1 MVCEHCADAESLFTE
16 RAARRDL
23 KRYRRKGPTGITREL
38 LHALREQDVAAG
50 TLLDIGGGVG
60 TLQHELLHSGLAHA
74 VHVDAS
80 RAYLEASAREAER
93 QGHGDRVEQHHG
105 DFVQLAD
112 NLVPVDVVTL
122 DRVVCCYPDMPA
134 LVRAS
139 AAKAQRLYALS
150 YPRVRWLTRLG
161 RRLGNAWFRVRGS
174 SFRTYLHPPAEIEAH
189 VERNG
194 FRPVASGRTLLW
206 HAAVYR
212 RVNVSASDPPLDK
225 GERAR
230 FGPTA

>member
-1 MVCEHCADAESLFTE
+1 MACQHCTDAESLFTA

-38 LHALREQDVAAG
+38 LHALREQDAGTG

-60 TLQHELLHSGLAHA
+60 ALQHELLRAGLAHA

-80 RAYLEASAREAER
+80 RAYLEASALEAER
-93 QGHGDRVEQHHG
+93 QGHGDRIEQHHG
-105 DFVQLAD
+105 DFVELAGRIAA
-112 NLVPVDVVTL
+112 VDVVTL

-139 AAKAQRLYALS
+139 AAKAQRFYALTF
-150 YPRVRWLTRLG
+150 PRVRRLTRTGKSLA
-161 RRLGNAWFRVRGS
+161 NAWFRVRGS
-174 SFRTYLHPPAEIEAH
+174 CFRTYLHPPDEIEEQ

-194 FRPVASGRTLLW
+194 FQRVASGRTLLW

-212 RVNVSASDPPLDK
+212 RVSA
-225 GERAR
+225 G
-230 FGPTA
+230 

>member
-1 MVCEHCADAESLFTE
+1 MACDHCTDAESLFTE

-38 LHALREQDVAAG
+38 LHALREQDAAAG

-60 TLQHELLHSGLAHA
+60 ALQHELLSAGVDHA

-80 RAYLEASAREAER
+80 RAYLEASAQEAER
-93 QGHGDRVEQHHG
+93 QGHGDRIEQYHG
-105 DFVQLAD
+105 DFVDLAD
-112 NLVPVDVVTL
+112 TIAPVDVVTL

-150 YPRVRWLTRLG
+150 YPRVRWITRAG

-174 SFRTYLHPPAEIEAH
+174 CFRTYLHSPREIEAQ

-194 FRPVASGRTLLW
+194 FRRIAAGRTLLW

-212 RVNVSASDPPLDK
+212 RVHA
-225 GERAR
+225 G
-230 FGPTA
+230 

>member
-1 MVCEHCADAESLFTE
+1 MACDHCTDSESLFSE

-38 LHALREQDVAAG
+38 LHALQEQDGAAG

-60 TLQHELLHSGLAHA
+60 ALQHELLGSGFTHA

-80 RAYLEASAREAER
+80 RAYLEASAHEAER
-93 QGHGDRVEQHHG
+93 QGHGDRIEQHHG
-105 DFVQLAD
+105 DFVELAD
-112 NLVPVDVVTL
+112 SIAPADVVTL
-122 DRVVCCYPDMPA
+122 DRVVCCYPDMPS

-139 AAKAQRLYALS
+139 AARAERLYALS
-150 YPRVRWLTRLG
+150 YPRVRWITRVG

-174 SFRTYLHPPAEIEAH
+174 CFRTYLHPPREIEAQ

-194 FRPVASGRTLLW
+194 FRRVASGRTLLW

-212 RVNVSASDPPLDK
+212 RV
-225 GERAR
+225 RA
-230 FGPTA
+230 G